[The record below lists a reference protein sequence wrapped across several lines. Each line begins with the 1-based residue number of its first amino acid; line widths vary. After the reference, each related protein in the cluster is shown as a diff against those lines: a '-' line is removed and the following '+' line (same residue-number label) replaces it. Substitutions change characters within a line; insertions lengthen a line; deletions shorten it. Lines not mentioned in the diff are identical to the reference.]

1 MEDTLN
7 KNEYTIV
14 DTLPDC
20 DVCFS
25 SRLPE
30 PHFNL
35 ETARYDG
42 ATKPTGR
49 WASMCEEH
57 FTAVGVGLGTGKGQ
71 KLILRDSD
79 EHKAIQ
85 RERAAL
91 PKPSVESLLSAAVMG
106 DIIETADGC
115 MVEPDGKC
123 EHGQN
128 SPLVDLGLI

>member
-49 WASMCEEH
+49 WAYMCEEH

-79 EHKAIQ
+79 EHKAI
-85 RERAAL
+85 L
-91 PKPSVESLLSAAVMG
+91 TG
-106 DIIETADGC
+106 
-115 MVEPDGKC
+115 MV
-123 EHGQN
+123 
-128 SPLVDLGLI
+128 